1 MPSSS
6 FEINK
11 DTVLCM
17 SLSHRP
23 SNFGT
28 RFHNFLYREL
38 GLNFLYKAFA
48 SQDLEGAIRGIRA
61 LKIRGCAVSMPF
73 KEDVIQ
79 YLDKIDPSAKRIG
92 AVNTIVNEESH
103 LHAYNTD
110 YIAVSDLIKKFDS
123 PENAKTPV
131 LLLGSGGMAKAIAC
145 ALYEH
150 GYKNVL
156 IVARNRVTGSD
167 LAKAYGFQYSATQ
180 PQDQTFKWI
189 INVTPIGMTPNPE
202 NQSPFSDKMIAQA
215 ELVFDAVAYPPETV
229 LIEKARK
236 LGKKTISGFEIQ
248 VIQAREQF
256 LLYTGKNPP
265 DELINRA
272 ATFARMI

>member
-1 MPSSS
+1 MPRQD

-11 DTVLCM
+11 DTILCM

-48 SQDLEGAIRGIRA
+48 SQDLEGAVRGIRA

-79 YLDKIDPSAKRIG
+79 YLDEIDPSAKRIG
-92 AVNTIVNEESH
+92 AVNTIVNEEGH

-110 YIAVSDLIKKFDS
+110 YIAVSDLLKKFDS
-123 PENAKTPV
+123 SGNSKNQV

-145 ALYEH
+145 ALFEH
-150 GYKNVL
+150 GYRDVL
-156 IVARNRVTGSD
+156 IVARNPKTGSE
-167 LAKAYGFQYSATQ
+167 LAKAYGFQYAETQ
-180 PQDQTFKWI
+180 PKDKTFKTI

-202 NQSPFSDKMIAQA
+202 NHSPFSDAIIENA
-215 ELVFDAVAYPPETV
+215 ELIFDAVAYPPETV

-256 LLYTGKNPP
+256 ELYTGKNPT
-265 DELINRA
+265 DAEVQKA
-272 ATFARMI
+272 AAFARAL

>member
-1 MPSSS
+1 MSQ

-38 GLNFLYKAFA
+38 GLNFIYKAFA
-48 SQDLEGAIRGIRA
+48 SQDLKGAIQGVRA
-61 LKIRGCAVSMPF
+61 LKIRGTAISMPF

-79 YLDKIDPSAKRIG
+79 YLDEIDPSAKRIG
-92 AVNTIVNEESH
+92 AVNTIVNEAGH

-110 YIAVSDLIKKFDS
+110 YIAVSDLLKKFDS
-123 PENAKTPV
+123 QDNPRKPV

-145 ALYEH
+145 ALFEH
-150 GYKNVL
+150 GYRDVI
-156 IVARNRVTGSD
+156 IVARNRQTGSE
-167 LAKAYGFQYSATQ
+167 LAKTYGFQYSEIQ
-180 PQDQTFKWI
+180 PDRSFQVL

-202 NQSPFSDKMIAQA
+202 NQSPFSDGKIEAA

-256 LLYTGKNPP
+256 SLYTGKNPS
-265 DELINRA
+265 EAAILRA
-272 ATFARMI
+272 AAFARAI

>member
-1 MPSSS
+1 MPSPE
-6 FEINK
+6 FELNK

-38 GLNFLYKAFA
+38 GLNFIYKAFA
-48 SQDLEGAIRGIRA
+48 SQDIEGAVRGIRA
-61 LKIRGCAVSMPF
+61 LKIRGTAISMPF

-79 YLDKIDPSAKRIG
+79 YLDEIDASAKRIG
-92 AVNTIVNEESH
+92 AVNTIVNEKGR

-110 YIAVSDLIKKFDS
+110 YIAVSDLLGKFDS
-123 PENAKTPV
+123 SENSKTSV

-145 ALYEH
+145 ALFEH
-150 GYKNVL
+150 GYRSVL
-156 IVARNRVTGSD
+156 IVARNRATGSD
-167 LAKAYGFQYSATQ
+167 LAKTYGFQYSETRPNQ
-180 PQDQTFKWI
+180 LFKTI

-202 NQSPFSDKMIAQA
+202 NQCPFSDEMIATA
-215 ELVFDAVAYPPETV
+215 DLVFDAVAYPPETV

-256 LLYTGKNPP
+256 SLYTGKKPS
-265 DELINRA
+265 DDAVKRA
-272 ATFARMI
+272 ASFARAI

>member
-1 MPSSS
+1 MHQ
-6 FEINK
+6 FEVNK
-11 DTVLCM
+11 DTILCM

-38 GLNFLYKAFA
+38 GLNFLYKAFS

-73 KEDVIQ
+73 KEDVIE
-79 YLDKIDPSAKRIG
+79 YLDTIDPSAKRIG
-92 AVNTIVNEESH
+92 AVNTIVNEEGH

-110 YIAVSDLIKKFDS
+110 YIAVAELIKKY
-123 PENAKTPV
+123 PLPNHATVPV

-145 ALYEH
+145 ALFEQ

-156 IVARNRVTGSD
+156 IVARNQSTGTL
-167 LAKAYGFQYSATQ
+167 LAKTYGFQYAENQ
-180 PQDQTFKWI
+180 PGDQTFKLI

-202 NQSPFSDKMIAQA
+202 NHSPFSDETINQA
-215 ELVFDAVAYPPETV
+215 ALVFDAVAYPPETV

-236 LGKKTISGFEIQ
+236 LGKDTISGFEIQ

-256 LLYTGKNPP
+256 VLYTGKSPT
-265 DELINRA
+265 DEMVNRA
-272 ATFARMI
+272 ALHARAI

>member
-1 MPSSS
+1 
-6 FEINK
+6 
-11 DTVLCM
+11 M

-38 GLNFLYKAFA
+38 GLNFIYKAFA
-48 SQDLEGAIRGIRA
+48 CQDIEGAVRGIRA
-61 LKIRGCAVSMPF
+61 LKIRGTAISMPF

-79 YLDKIDPSAKRIG
+79 YLDEIDASAKRIG
-92 AVNTIVNEESH
+92 AVNTIVNEDGH

-110 YIAVSDLIKKFDS
+110 YIAVSDLLGKFDS
-123 PENAKTPV
+123 SENAKTPV

-145 ALYEH
+145 ALFEH
-150 GYKNVL
+150 GYRNVL
-156 IVARNRVTGSD
+156 IVARNRATGSE
-167 LAKAYGFQYSATQ
+167 LAKSYGFQYSETQ
-180 PQDQTFKWI
+180 PNQLFKVI

-202 NQSPFSDKMIAQA
+202 NQCPFSDEMIAKA
-215 ELVFDAVAYPPETV
+215 DLVFDAVAYPPETV

-256 LLYTGKNPP
+256 ELYTGKHPS
-265 DELINRA
+265 DDAVMRA
-272 ATFARMI
+272 ANFARAI